1 MRIFAT
7 LSLLICFAATPARP
21 QPLMG
26 KVKKILKTQPRV
38 HWGIYAIQAKNGKIL
53 AKWNEDQFFVPASNT
68 KLFSTA
74 LALATLGPDFRF
86 TTQVLAA
93 SLPDE
98 NGVLQGD
105 LVLFGQGDPS
115 LSSRNYP
122 YNIKEP
128 WSPDRLAPL
137 RELARQVKARN
148 VRTIAGN
155 LIGDESYFDHNP
167 IPNGWGAGDGLFE
180 YGAPV
185 SALSFNDNAIALKL
199 TATGLAFDPPIP
211 YFTVKSAITTGERTR
226 ITARRLP
233 GSTEITL
240 RGTLKTDATYE
251 NEFAVEDPA
260 LFAALAFR
268 AALEAEGITI
278 QGKTITRQEASQT
291 PETIELARRDSP
303 PLPQLLQVVDK
314 VSQNLHAEL
323 VRRAAERK
331 QSMDDFLKAAQIDPD
346 KETYLQDGS
355 GLSRQN
361 LISPRAVVALL
372 KHMYTSPYRDQYAAF
387 LPIGAQDGTLR
398 RRFAGNEKAK
408 QVRAKTGTLSHVTA
422 LGGYA
427 QSKKYGDIIFQ
438 IVANNFNQPSA
449 EVVKTVDSLALLF
462 TQ

>member
-1 MRIFAT
+1 MRNFAA
-7 LSLLICFAATPARP
+7 LSLLIFFASCPALP

-74 LALATLGPDFRF
+74 LALATLGPDYRF

-93 SLPDE
+93 ALPDE
-98 NGVLQGD
+98 NGTLHGD
-105 LVLFGQGDPS
+105 LVLYGQGDPS

-122 YNIKEP
+122 YNLKEP

-148 VRTIAGN
+148 VKTIAGN
-155 LIGDESYFDHNP
+155 LIGDDTFFEHNP
-167 IPNGWGAGDGLFE
+167 IPNGWSAGDGLFE

-185 SALSFNDNAIALKL
+185 SALSFNDNALALKL
-199 TATGLAFDPPIP
+199 TATGLAFDPPVP
-211 YFTVKSAITTGERTR
+211 YFNVKNITTPGERTR
-226 ITARRLP
+226 INARRLP

-240 RGTLKTDATYE
+240 RGTLKPDANYSD
-251 NEFAVEDPA
+251 EFAVEDPA

-278 QGKTITRQEASQT
+278 QGKTKARHEVAAT
-291 PETIELARRDSP
+291 PESIELARRESP
-303 PLPQLLQVVDK
+303 PLSQLLQVVDK

-331 QSMDDFLKAAQIDPD
+331 QTMDDFLNSAQIDSD

-361 LISPRAVVALL
+361 LTSPRAVVALL
-372 KHMYTSPYRDQYAAF
+372 KHMWASPYRDQYAAY
-387 LPIGAQDGTLR
+387 LPIGALDGTLR

-438 IVANNFNQPSA
+438 IVANNFNQPSS
-449 EVVKTVDSLALLF
+449 EIVKTVDALALLF

>member
-1 MRIFAT
+1 MKRLLLIFA
-7 LSLLICFAATPARP
+7 LLAPSALP

-38 HWGIYAIQAKNGKIL
+38 HWGVYAVQAENGKIL

-74 LALATLGPDFRF
+74 LALSTLGPDFRF
-86 TTQVLAA
+86 TTQVLA
-93 SLPDE
+93 SGLPDE
-98 NGVLQGD
+98 NGMLLGD
-105 LVLFGQGDPS
+105 LVLYGQGDPS

-122 YNIKEP
+122 YNLKEP

-148 VRTIAGN
+148 VRTVSGN
-155 LIGDESYFDHNP
+155 LIGDDTYFEHDP
-167 IPNGWGAGDGLFE
+167 IPNGWSAGDGLFE

-185 SALSFNDNAIALKL
+185 SALSFNDNSITLKA
-199 TATGLAFDPPIP
+199 TATGFAFDPPVP
-211 YFTVKSAITTGERTR
+211 YFTVKTQFNPGERTR
-226 ITARRLP
+226 VSARRQP
-233 GSTEITL
+233 GSMEITL
-240 RGTLKTDATYE
+240 KGTLKEGATYE
-251 NEFAVEDPA
+251 NDFAVEDPA

-268 AALEAEGITI
+268 AALEAEGITV
-278 QGKTITRQEASQT
+278 QGQTRARHEAVATLESV
-291 PETIELARRDSP
+291 ELARRESP
-303 PLPQLLQVVDK
+303 PLTQLLQVVDK

-331 QSMDDFLKAAQIDPD
+331 QSMDEFLNAVQIDPD
-346 KETYLQDGS
+346 KETYLHDGS

-372 KHMYTSPYRDQYAAF
+372 KHMWTSPYREQYAAF

-398 RRFAGNEKAK
+398 RRFAGSEKAK

-427 QSKKYGDIIFQ
+427 QSKKYGEVIFQ